1 MPGSAGGKA
10 AEFRKLASF
19 FALSTPSNRGEPS
32 LVLQVTDEKLGRQ
45 SLENMTLP
53 SLFLTCLFL
62 LISDSYEFF
71 NKANYSRSYP
81 CDEKRQ
87 NGSVI
92 AECNGRRLRE
102 VPQTVGKYV
111 TALDLSDNYIT
122 HITNESFQGLQ
133 NLTKINLNHNS
144 NPQHLNENPD
154 INKKGMNI
162 TDGAF
167 LNLQNLK
174 QLLLEDNQ
182 LYQVPGG
189 LPGSLKELSLIKN
202 NIISVTKKNT
212 SGLTN
217 LERLYLSWN
226 CYFGNNCVNKTFH
239 IENGTFESLTNLQ
252 VLSLSFNKLI
262 CVPPKLPDSLRELYL
277 SNAKI
282 KSIKQ
287 EDFKGLRHLRVLDLS
302 GNCPR
307 CFNAPFPCT
316 PCKGGSSIQIH
327 PLAFQNLTELRYL
340 NLSSTSLRKIPV
352 TWFENMPRL
361 KVLHL
366 EFNYL
371 VDEIASGEFLMK
383 LPSLEILDLSFNYKM
398 AKYPKYINI
407 SQNFSNLKLL
417 QALHLRG
424 YVFQELTAKNF
435 HPLKGLPHLRTINLG
450 INFIKQINFTLFQD
464 FPNLTIIY
472 LSENRISPLVNDI
485 QQNDENGYSSPSHV
499 LKPRSADFEFDPHSN
514 FYHNTH
520 PLIKPQCT
528 AYGKALD
535 LSLNSIFFIGREQFE
550 AFHDIA
556 CLNLSS
562 NGNGQVLNGTEFSAV
577 PHIKYLDL
585 TNNRLDFDDDNAL
598 SDLPELEVLD
608 LSYNA
613 HYFRIAGVTHRLGFI
628 QNLTQLKVLN
638 LSHNGIYTLTEQ
650 DLRSMSLEE
659 LIFRGNHL
667 DILWN
672 AEGDKYWKIFTSLR
686 NLTRLDLSLNNLH
699 LIPNEAFLNL
709 PQSLTQLY
717 INNNMLNFFNWTL
730 LQHFPHLHLLDLSGN
745 RLSSLTNSLSKFTP
759 SLRTLL
765 LRRNRISHLPSNF
778 LSEASGLIHLDLS
791 SNLLKMINKSTLQT
805 KTNTSLTI
813 LKLDRNPFDCTCD
826 IGDFR
831 RWMDENLDVTIPR
844 LTDVICS
851 SPGDQKGKSIM
862 SLELTTCISDTIAAV
877 LCFFTSLITITVM
890 LAALGHHWF
899 YWDVWFIYHVCLAK
913 VKGYRSL
920 STSQTFYDAYVSY
933 DTKDASVTDWVIN
946 ELRFHLEES
955 EGKNVLLCLE
965 ERDWDPGLAI
975 IDNLMQSINQSK
987 KTIFV
992 LTKEYAQ
999 NWNFK
1004 TAFYLA
1010 LQRLMEENM
1019 DVIVFI
1025 LLEPVLQHSQYLRLR
1040 QRICKSS
1047 ILQWPDNPKA
1057 EGLFWQSLKNV
1068 VLTEN
1073 NSRYNNLYVDSIKQY

>member
-1 MPGSAGGKA
+1 MKV
-10 AEFRKLASF
+10 E
-19 FALSTPSNRGEPS
+19 
-32 LVLQVTDEKLGRQ
+32 
-45 SLENMTLP
+45 ENMTLQ
-53 SLFLTCLFL
+53 SLLLTCLFL
-62 LISDSYEFF
+62 LISDSHEFF
-71 NKANYSRSYP
+71 TEANYSRSYP

-87 NGSVI
+87 NGSII
-92 AECNGRRLRE
+92 AQCNDRRLRE
-102 VPQTVGKYV
+102 VPQTVSKYV
-111 TALDLSDNYIT
+111 TALDLSYNFIT

-133 NLTKINLNHNS
+133 NLTRINLNHNA
-144 NPQHLNENPD
+144 NQQHLNENPD
-154 INKKGMNI
+154 INRSGMNI

-167 LNLQNLK
+167 LNLQNLN

-182 LYQVPGG
+182 LDQIPAG
-189 LPGSLKELSLIKN
+189 LPGSLRELSLIQN
-202 NIISVTKKNT
+202 NIIWVAKKNT

-226 CYFGNNCVNKTFH
+226 CYFGNNCNNKTFD
-239 IENGTFESLTNLQ
+239 IEDGTFESLTNLQ
-252 VLSLSFNKLI
+252 VLSLSFNKLVH
-262 CVPPKLPDSLRELYL
+262 VPPKLPNSLTELYL

-282 KSIKQ
+282 KVISQ
-287 EDFKGLRHLRVLDLS
+287 EDFKGLTNLRVLDLS

-316 PCKGGSSIQIH
+316 PCEGGSSIQIH
-327 PLAFQNLTELRYL
+327 PLAFQTLTELRYL
-340 NLSSTSLRKIPV
+340 NLSSTSLQKIPAM
-352 TWFENMPRL
+352 WFQSMHNL

-371 VDEIASGEFLMK
+371 VDEIASGEFLTK
-383 LPSLEILDLSFNYKM
+383 LPSLEILDLSYNYVK
-398 AKYPKYINI
+398 AKYPRYINI
-407 SQNFSNLKLL
+407 SQNFSHLKLL
-417 QALHLRG
+417 QTLHLRG
-424 YVFQELTAKNF
+424 YVFQELRAEDF
-435 HPLKGLPHLRTINLG
+435 QPLMNLSNLKTINLG
-450 INFIKQINFTLFQD
+450 INFIKQINFTLFQN
-464 FPNLTIIY
+464 FSNLSIIY

-485 QQNDENGYSSPSHV
+485 KQNDMSGSSFQSHIRR
-499 LKPRSADFEFDPHSN
+499 LRSADTEFDPHSN
-514 FYHNTH
+514 FYHNTN

-528 AYGKALD
+528 VYGKALD
-535 LSLNSIFFIGREQFE
+535 LSLNSIFFIGREQFK

-562 NGNGQVLNGTEFSAV
+562 NGNGQVLHGTEFSAV

-638 LSHNGIYTLTEQ
+638 LSHNSIYTLTEQ
-650 DLRSMSLEE
+650 DLRSMSLKE
-659 LIFRGNHL
+659 LVFSGNRL

-672 AEGDKYWKIFTSLR
+672 AEGDKYWKIFTNLG
-686 NLTRLDLSLNNLH
+686 NLTWLDLSSNNLRH
-699 LIPNEAFLNL
+699 IPNEAFLNL
-709 PQSLTQLY
+709 PQSLTKLY
-717 INNNMLNFFNWTL
+717 IRDNVLNSFNWTL
-730 LQHFPHLHLLDLSGN
+730 LQLFPHLQLLDLSGN

-778 LSEASGLIHLDLS
+778 LSEASSLIHLDLS

-805 KTNTSLTI
+805 KTATNLTI
-813 LKLDRNPFDCTCD
+813 LELGRNPFDCTCD

-844 LTDVICS
+844 LADVICS
-851 SPGDQKGKSIM
+851 SPGDQRGKSIV
-862 SLELTTCISDTIAAV
+862 SLELTTCVSDTIAAI
-877 LCFFTSLITITVM
+877 LCFFTFFITITVM

-955 EGKNVLLCLE
+955 EEKNVLLCLE

-975 IDNLMQSINQSK
+975 IDNLIQSINQSK

-992 LTKEYAQ
+992 LTKKYAK

-1010 LQRLMEENM
+1010 LQRLMDENM
-1019 DVIVFI
+1019 DVIIFI
-1025 LLEPVLQHSQYLRLR
+1025 LLEPVLQNSQYLRLR

-1073 NSRYNNLYVDSIKQY
+1073 DSRYNNLYVDSIKQY

>member
-1 MPGSAGGKA
+1 
-10 AEFRKLASF
+10 
-19 FALSTPSNRGEPS
+19 
-32 LVLQVTDEKLGRQ
+32 
-45 SLENMTLP
+45 MTLRF
-53 SLFLTCLFL
+53 LLLTCLFL
-62 LISDSYEFF
+62 RISDSYEFF
-71 NKANYSRSYP
+71 TKANYSRSYP
-81 CDEKRQ
+81 CDERRQ

-92 AECNGRRLRE
+92 AECNSRRLQE

-111 TALDLSDNYIT
+111 TELDLSDNYIT

-133 NLTKINLNHNS
+133 NLTKINLNHNA

-154 INKKGMNI
+154 TNKNGMNI

-167 LNLQNLK
+167 LNLQNLN

-182 LYQVPGG
+182 LYQIPAV
-189 LPGSLKELSLIKN
+189 LPGSLKELSLIQN
-202 NIISVTKKNT
+202 NIIWVTKKNT

-226 CYFGNNCVNKTFH
+226 CYFGNNCDNKTFD
-239 IENGTFESLTNLQ
+239 IEDGTFASLTNLK
-252 VLSLSFNKLI
+252 VLSLSFNKLVH
-262 CVPPKLPDSLRELYL
+262 VPPKLPDSLRELYL

-282 KSIKQ
+282 KIISQ
-287 EDFKGLRHLRVLDLS
+287 EDFKGLRNLRVLDLS

-316 PCKGGSSIQIH
+316 PCEGGSSIQIH
-327 PLAFQNLTELRYL
+327 PLAFQTLTELRYL
-340 NLSSTSLRKIPV
+340 NLSSTSLRKIPA
-352 TWFENMPRL
+352 TWFENMHNL

-371 VDEIASGEFLMK
+371 VDEMASGEFLTK
-383 LPSLEILDLSFNYKM
+383 LPSLEILDLSFNYVK

-407 SQNFSNLKLL
+407 SRNFSNLKLL

-424 YVFQELTAKNF
+424 YVFQELRAEDF
-435 HPLKGLPHLRTINLG
+435 QPLMSLSNLKTINLG
-450 INFIKQINFTLFQD
+450 VNFIKQINFTLFRN
-464 FPNLTIIY
+464 FSNLTIIY

-485 QQNDENGYSSPSHV
+485 QQNDLSGSSSPSHV
-499 LKPRSADFEFDPHSN
+499 LKPRSADVEFDPHSN
-514 FYHNTH
+514 FYHNTN
-520 PLIKPQCT
+520 PLIRPQCSV
-528 AYGKALD
+528 YGKALD

-562 NGNGQVLNGTEFSAV
+562 NGNGQVLHGTEFSAV

-638 LSHNGIYTLTEQ
+638 LSHNSIYTLTEQ
-650 DLRSMSLEE
+650 DLKSMSLEE
-659 LIFRGNHL
+659 LVFSGNRL

-686 NLTRLDLSLNNLH
+686 NLTRLDLSLNNLRR
-699 LIPNEAFLNL
+699 IPNEAFLNL

-717 INNNMLNFFNWTL
+717 INDNVLNFFNWTL
-730 LQHFPHLHLLDLSGN
+730 LQQFPHLQVLDLSGN
-745 RLSSLTNSLSKFTP
+745 RLSSITNSLSKFTP

-765 LRRNRISHLPSNF
+765 LHRNRISHLPSSF
-778 LSEASGLIHLDLS
+778 LSEASGLVHLDLS

-813 LKLDRNPFDCTCD
+813 LELGRNPFDCTCD

-831 RWMDENLDVTIPR
+831 RWMDENLNVTIPR
-844 LTDVICS
+844 LTDIVCS
-851 SPGDQKGKSIM
+851 SPGDQRGKSIM

-1010 LQRLMEENM
+1010 LQRLMDENM
-1019 DVIVFI
+1019 DVIIFI

-1073 NSRYNNLYVDSIKQY
+1073 NSRYNNLYVDSIRQY